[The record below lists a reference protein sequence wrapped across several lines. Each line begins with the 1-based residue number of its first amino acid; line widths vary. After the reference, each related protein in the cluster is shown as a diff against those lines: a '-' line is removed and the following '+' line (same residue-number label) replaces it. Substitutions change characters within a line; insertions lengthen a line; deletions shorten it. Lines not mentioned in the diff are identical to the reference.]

1 MGTNTTEQRMLSL
14 ALIAS
19 LIASSYAVTCS
30 TDQII
35 KANTD
40 CKTEVETNDEAC
52 KAFFSQTSCIG
63 VPQTAETCAC
73 RNAAETCVEGKLSDC
88 TLPTSGPV
96 ATTNGTM
103 AADPCVTKCQEV
115 GCSAAQCGDASVVG
129 VSAVAI
135 VAAAP
140 RASSK
145 RLLAYKS
152 MKTSSG
158 LKPR

>member
-19 LIASSYAVTCS
+19 LIASSYAATCS

-88 TLPTSGPV
+88 TLP
-96 ATTNGTM
+96 
-103 AADPCVTKCQEV
+103 
-115 GCSAAQCGDASVVG
+115 
-129 VSAVAI
+129 SAVTPRSL
-135 VAAAP
+135 VCRLSPLWPPSP

>member
-19 LIASSYAVTCS
+19 LIASSYAATCS

-63 VPQTAETCAC
+63 VPQT
-73 RNAAETCVEGKLSDC
+73 AETCVEGKLSDC

-135 VAAAP
+135 VAAVAA
-140 RASSK
+140 RFF
-145 RLLAYKS
+145 
-152 MKTSSG
+152 
-158 LKPR
+158 